1 MTSDYVMG
9 KSRRRYESSNS
20 DVETKSK
27 RRKYDN
33 YQHEADYYSS
43 KSSKRSHKHSRN
55 GSYYKRKESKR
66 NRHSKYDR
74 DSYKEERR
82 RRRKKYRSSTNR
94 SSVSKHFYNF
104 TFCSYT
110 EVSFYTSIF

>member
-33 YQHEADYYSS
+33 YQHEADYYRLV
-43 KSSKRSHKHSRN
+43 KFHMLFL
-55 GSYYKRKESKR
+55 
-66 NRHSKYDR
+66 
-74 DSYKEERR
+74 SYKILWNHLV
-82 RRRKKYRSSTNR
+82 TI
-94 SSVSKHFYNF
+94 NF
-104 TFCSYT
+104 FFLIY
-110 EVSFYTSIF
+110 ELI

>member
-33 YQHEADYYSS
+33 YQHETDYYRLV
-43 KSSKRSHKHSRN
+43 KFLIL
-55 GSYYKRKESKR
+55 
-66 NRHSKYDR
+66 
-74 DSYKEERR
+74 SYKVLWNHLVTI
-82 RRRKKYRSSTNR
+82 K
-94 SSVSKHFYNF
+94 FLLINF
-104 TFCSYT
+104 FWTYKL
-110 EVSFYTSIF
+110 I